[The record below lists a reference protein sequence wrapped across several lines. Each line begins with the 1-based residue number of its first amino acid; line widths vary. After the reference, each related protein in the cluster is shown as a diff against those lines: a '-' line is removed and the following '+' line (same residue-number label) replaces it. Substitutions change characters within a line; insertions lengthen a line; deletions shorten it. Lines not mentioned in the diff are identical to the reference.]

1 MTTAISGTITTSV
14 SESCA
19 FSRIAMMTPPI
30 ARIGAV
36 RRIVSAIC
44 RKSWTC
50 WTSFVLRV
58 ISDGVPKR
66 VISRAE
72 KCCTRSKTAPRTS
85 RPTPI
90 DARDAKY
97 TLTMARTPRTSV
109 TASMTVP
116 IRQMYSVSPFAT
128 PLLMMSA
135 FRLGRYRFAIDW
147 MNTRTVTT
155 RTSVRYFG
163 T

>member
-1 MTTAISGTITTSV
+1 MICSRRTSVILSTRPCICRKSGTEIATSVPITPAMSGTMTTKV
-14 SESCA
+14 SESVA

-36 RRIVSAIC
+36 RRMVSAIW
-44 RKSWTC
+44 RKSCTC

-58 ISDGVPKR
+58 INDGVPKR

-72 KCCTRSKTAPRTS
+72 KCWTRSKTAPRTS

-97 TLTMARTPRTSV
+97 TLMIARTPRTSV
-109 TASMTVP
+109 TASITAPV
-116 IRQMYSVSPFAT
+116 RQM
-128 PLLMMSA
+128 
-135 FRLGRYRFAIDW
+135 
-147 MNTRTVTT
+147 
-155 RTSVRYFG
+155 
-163 T
+163 